1 MRRANALE
9 GKEESWYVT
18 VAIAATENMRAAH
31 VLKSFTRERIYKV
44 SSQSY
49 AWSETDA
56 VVD

>member
-1 MRRANALE
+1 MRRANALQ

-44 SSQSY
+44 SPY
-49 AWSETDA
+49 YFA
-56 VVD
+56 